1 MLAAWLAHVKQMD
14 PDAFY
19 LYQVPP
25 SVLWSSM
32 PGSFC
37 YTCTANAA
45 AAAYAPLF
53 LRQLHLLLLP
63 PPPPL
68 PPLLLLLRSAAQH
81 LILVQVLCTVCCSS
95 GTPIAEINSS
105 IRNRPDHHAKRK
117 DDKSSVDKPHVHVGM
132 QVKDT
137 LGAIAARFKALHIG
151 GGGLFVGRLTGP
163 HARPL
168 TLKSVV
174 RYSPNWVKNQNRMA
188 STSNQETYRTD
199 VDGRL
204 VFDILRQ
211 VCLCDARLV
220 MHGSL

>member
-1 MLAAWLAHVKQMD
+1 
-14 PDAFY
+14 
-19 LYQVPP
+19 
-25 SVLWSSM
+25 
-32 PGSFC
+32 
-37 YTCTANAA
+37 
-45 AAAYAPLF
+45 
-53 LRQLHLLLLP
+53 
-63 PPPPL
+63 
-68 PPLLLLLRSAAQH
+68 
-81 LILVQVLCTVCCSS
+81 
-95 GTPIAEINSS
+95 
-105 IRNRPDHHAKRK
+105 
-117 DDKSSVDKPHVHVGM
+117 M

-151 GGGLFVGRLTGP
+151 GGGLFVGRLTGS

-211 VCLCDARLV
+211 VRPQRVSSFMTLS
-220 MHGSL
+220 MHGMISACMG

>member
-1 MLAAWLAHVKQMD
+1 MKQ
-14 PDAFY
+14 
-19 LYQVPP
+19 
-25 SVLWSSM
+25 
-32 PGSFC
+32 
-37 YTCTANAA
+37 
-45 AAAYAPLF
+45 
-53 LRQLHLLLLP
+53 LP
-63 PPPPL
+63 E
-68 PPLLLLLRSAAQH
+68 
-81 LILVQVLCTVCCSS
+81 LCHS
-95 GTPIAEINSS
+95 
-105 IRNRPDHHAKRK
+105 
-117 DDKSSVDKPHVHVGM
+117 GM

-151 GGGLFVGRLTGP
+151 GGGLFVGRLTGS

-211 VCLCDARLV
+211 VSPYVCVCMHATQDACCV
-220 MHGSL
+220 GCSGGCFCIQGSFQHSLPL

>member
-1 MLAAWLAHVKQMD
+1 M
-14 PDAFY
+14 Y
-19 LYQVPP
+19 I
-25 SVLWSSM
+25 
-32 PGSFC
+32 
-37 YTCTANAA
+37 CT
-45 AAAYAPLF
+45 
-53 LRQLHLLLLP
+53 
-63 PPPPL
+63 
-68 PPLLLLLRSAAQH
+68 
-81 LILVQVLCTVCCSS
+81 
-95 GTPIAEINSS
+95 
-105 IRNRPDHHAKRK
+105 
-117 DDKSSVDKPHVHVGM
+117 

-151 GGGLFVGRLTGP
+151 GGGLFVGRLVGS

-211 VCLCDARLV
+211 VCTCVL
-220 MHGSL
+220 SL

>member
-1 MLAAWLAHVKQMD
+1 MQRGKIVKE
-14 PDAFY
+14 
-19 LYQVPP
+19 L
-25 SVLWSSM
+25 LT
-32 PGSFC
+32 GHIC
-37 YTCTANAA
+37 Y
-45 AAAYAPLF
+45 
-53 LRQLHLLLLP
+53 
-63 PPPPL
+63 
-68 PPLLLLLRSAAQH
+68 
-81 LILVQVLCTVCCSS
+81 I
-95 GTPIAEINSS
+95 
-105 IRNRPDHHAKRK
+105 
-117 DDKSSVDKPHVHVGM
+117 GM

-151 GGGLFVGRLTGP
+151 GGGLFVGRLTGSQ
-163 HARPL
+163 ARPL

-211 VCLCDARLV
+211 VCLCHARLV

>member
-1 MLAAWLAHVKQMD
+1 M
-14 PDAFY
+14 
-19 LYQVPP
+19 
-25 SVLWSSM
+25 
-32 PGSFC
+32 
-37 YTCTANAA
+37 T
-45 AAAYAPLF
+45 
-53 LRQLHLLLLP
+53 
-63 PPPPL
+63 
-68 PPLLLLLRSAAQH
+68 SA
-81 LILVQVLCTVCCSS
+81 LVCV
-95 GTPIAEINSS
+95 
-105 IRNRPDHHAKRK
+105 
-117 DDKSSVDKPHVHVGM
+117 

-151 GGGLFVGRLTGP
+151 GGGLFVGRLLGS

-211 VCLCDARLV
+211 V
-220 MHGSL
+220 GSFSVLLHMTICTTWSRASSP